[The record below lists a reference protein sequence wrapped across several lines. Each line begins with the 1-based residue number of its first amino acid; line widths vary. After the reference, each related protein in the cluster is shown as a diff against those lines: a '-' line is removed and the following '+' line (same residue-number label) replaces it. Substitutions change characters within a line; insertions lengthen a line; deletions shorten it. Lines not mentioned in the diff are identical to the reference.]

1 MSLIRADL
9 SPERADFL
17 SEKADLK
24 FGRADFRPERADVL
38 FEKADWRSGS
48 ANLRPLENG
57 VEVAFIFCMTVV
69 LPLLWTQNLLNW
81 IRRKSGNPQ
90 RFIDLLILLIYFC
103 FC

>member
-1 MSLIRADL
+1 MSIGILEFPAKIDNI
-9 SPERADFL
+9 
-17 SEKADLK
+17 ADLK

-69 LPLLWTQNLLNW
+69 LAVLLTQNLLNW
-81 IRRKSGNPQ
+81 IRRKSGSPQ
-90 RFIDLLILLIYFC
+90 RLIDFEHVLLWQS
-103 FC
+103 